1 MDSMILTKFALP
13 VLIHPL
19 LHISKKREL
28 ILYNLNK
35 LALMKMTSMKTK
47 KIADRRDHDIN
58 IILFILSISIW
69 VILYS
74 RKIIFSAIFA
84 LN

>member
-35 LALMKMTSMKTK
+35 LVLMKMTSMKTK
-47 KIADRRDHDIN
+47 KIADTLEE
-58 IILFILSISIW
+58 IL
-69 VILYS
+69 ILYYL
-74 RKIIFSAIFA
+74 FYQFQYE
-84 LN
+84 